1 MYSGLLEFIIAQRKN
16 CNNLKV
22 ITKLLIKE
30 GFALHVSS

>member
-1 MYSGLLEFIIAQRKN
+1 MYSGLLEFIIAQSKN
-16 CNNLKV
+16 WNNLKV

>member
-16 CNNLKV
+16 WNNLKV

>member
-1 MYSGLLEFIIAQRKN
+1 MYSGLLEFIIAQRQN
-16 CNNLKV
+16 WNNLKV